1 MTRRFVAILI
11 KEMREIWRD
20 PYTLGMAIALPLIML
35 FLFSYSMNMDV
46 ENLPLAVYDQ
56 DQTRASR
63 DYVAQLTTGDKFR
76 LHSQVWSEA
85 ELKRLMDRNAVKVGL
100 IIPPGFNQAL
110 QAGRPAT
117 VQTWLDG
124 SFTPM
129 AQVAT
134 GYLTAFNQVYSAKRI
149 AALTGRTWRP
159 AIVAEPRVWYNPGL
173 KSVNFVVPGLYAVIL
188 LAFPPLLSALTVV
201 REKERGSI
209 QQIFVSPTRPAEFI
223 LGKLIPY
230 AVIAFGEVLTILA
243 VGLGWFR
250 VPFKGDL
257 ILMLVASLIYVLGAV
272 SIGLLIST
280 LTKSQVTASLAALAA
295 TMMPAL
301 VFSGFF
307 YPISNMPGVMQGFT
321 HLFPARHFI
330 AVSRSI
336 SLKGVGLDYLQTELA
351 LMLAYVLAVFTL
363 ASLLFKKK
371 VG

>member
-1 MTRRFVAILI
+1 M
-11 KEMREIWRD
+11 
-20 PYTLGMAIALPLIML
+20 
-35 FLFSYSMNMDV
+35 
-46 ENLPLAVYDQ
+46 
-56 DQTRASR
+56 
-63 DYVAQLTTGDKFR
+63 
-76 LHSQVWSEA
+76 
-85 ELKRLMDRNAVKVGL
+85 
-100 IIPPGFNQAL
+100 IIPPGFGEAL
-110 QAGRPAT
+110 EASRPAT
-117 VQTWLDG
+117 VQSWLDG
-124 SFTPM
+124 SFTPN
-129 AQVAT
+129 AVVAT

-159 AIVAEPRVWYNPGL
+159 AIAAEPRVWYNPGL

-223 LGKLIPY
+223 LGKLVPY

-250 VPFKGDL
+250 VPFRGDL
-257 ILMLVASLIYVLGAV
+257 ILMLVASLIYVFGAV

-280 LTKSQVTASLAALAA
+280 LTKSQVAASLAALAA

-307 YPISNMPGVMQGFT
+307 YPIFNMPGVMQGFT
-321 HLFPARHFI
+321 HLFPARHFVS
-330 AVSRSI
+330 VSRSI
-336 SLKGVGLDYLQTELA
+336 GLKGVGLEYLWTELA

>member
-1 MTRRFVAILI
+1 MARRFSAVLI

-35 FLFSYSMNMDV
+35 FLVSYSMNMDV

-63 DYVAQLTTGDKFR
+63 DYVTQLTTSDKFR

-85 ELKRLMDRNAVKVGL
+85 ELKRLMDRDAVKVGL
-100 IIPPGFNQAL
+100 IIPPGFNQTL

-124 SFTPM
+124 SFTPN
-129 AQVAT
+129 AVVAT

-159 AIVAEPRVWYNPGL
+159 AIAAEPRVWYNPGL
-173 KSVNFVVPGLYAVIL
+173 RSVNFVVPGLYAVIL

-223 LGKLIPY
+223 LGKLVPY

-250 VPFKGDL
+250 VPFRGNL
-257 ILMLVASLIYVLGAV
+257 VLMLVASLIYVFGAV

-280 LTKSQVTASLAALAA
+280 LTKNQVAASLAALAA

-307 YPISNMPGVMQGFT
+307 YPIFNMPGVMQGFT
-321 HLFPARHFI
+321 HLFPARHFVT
-330 AVSRSI
+330 VSRSI
-336 SLKGVGLDYLQTELA
+336 GLKGVGLEYLWKELA